1 MSHRHHILDFS
12 LREATDEDLDDMLG
26 SLLVEHQN
34 GFPSIEERCARAEA
48 LAIIAIEMLWRLRA
62 DGGKE

>member
-12 LREATDEDLDDMLG
+12 LREATDDTLDDMVG
-26 SLLVEHQN
+26 SLLAEHQH

-48 LAIIAIEMLWRLRA
+48 LAIIAIEILWRLRT